1 MDCLRVLYET
11 SGKLFTPPVMYLQ
24 HAISGCSIFEK
35 TPAMIHRRQF
45 LTQGAFGLGGLF
57 LFSAFAQAPDDKPG
71 QLDDSLVKDFVGKS
85 HRDMDA
91 VVKMFEEHPT
101 LLNAAYDW
109 GGGDFETALGAA
121 SHVGHTELVTW
132 LVEKGAQMNFLTL
145 CLLGKTEIVKAM
157 LDLYPHLVHM
167 KGPHGFTPLHHA
179 NNGGEDAAA
188 VKKLLEERGAVET
201 KVKLIFPVI
210 AAPDGQ

>member
-1 MDCLRVLYET
+1 MVN
-11 SGKLFTPPVMYLQ
+11 
-24 HAISGCSIFEK
+24 
-35 TPAMIHRRQF
+35 RRQF

-57 LFSAFAQAPDDKPG
+57 LFSSFRSAPDEKPA
-71 QLDDSLVKDFVGKS
+71 QLENSLVRDFVGKA
-85 HRDMDA
+85 HRDKDA
-91 VVKMFEEHPT
+91 VVKMFAEHPT
-101 LLNAAYDW
+101 LLNAAYDH

-121 SHVGHTELVTW
+121 SHVGYTELVTW
-132 LVEKGAQMNFLTL
+132 LVENGAQMNFLTL
-145 CLLGKTEIVKAM
+145 CLLGKTEIVKSM
-157 LDLYPHLVHM
+157 LDLYPHLIHM

-210 AAPDGQ
+210 AVPAGEGK